1 MEKKDEKP
9 VSTESQ
15 KPVDQALDDKALDG
29 VSGGAKGAT
38 RNTGRS
44 GGHYSK

>member
-1 MEKKDEKP
+1 MEKKENKP
-9 VSTESQ
+9 ASTESQ
-15 KPVDQALDDKALDG
+15 KPKDQALDDKALDE

-44 GGHYSK
+44 GGHHSR